1 MRKKITS
8 ISRHYSADGNVHAAP
23 CLVIASDPDNQ
34 KNRINHLT
42 MRIADYPAPLAP
54 LRIAVVGFTIQP
66 KRAADQSQTGYP
78 DSYTNNHST
87 DEDEGVPQRA
97 RDGNV
102 VGFLEAMSELRMDGL
117 PSKENS
123 KGFAMLDPEP
133 DFTFTFTFVDT
144 NTDVYAYVFAGA
156 AAAVFALA
164 LAVVAV
170 AADTANS
177 EKIALT
183 PQMRPCVTIAQILG
197 GPEFGHAGRAR
208 LVEELITLVRDE
220 WQRLH
225 EGGAL
230 TL

>member
-1 MRKKITS
+1 MPNSIRLYGEPGNLHNSTTVQFKPYLPVNYERYLDTYEPMVKNFRPETWLFDAPDQREYPVMRVV
-8 ISRHYSADGNVHAAP
+8 RALADGGV
-23 CLVIASDPDNQ
+23 Q
-34 KNRINHLT
+34 
-42 MRIADYPAPLAP
+42 
-54 LRIAVVGFTIQP
+54 
-66 KRAADQSQTGYP
+66 QS
-78 DSYTNNHST
+78 
-87 DEDEGVPQRA
+87 A

-117 PSKENS
+117 PSKES
-123 KGFAMLDPEP
+123 SMGFAVLDPEP

-144 NTDVYAYVFAGA
+144 NTDVYAYVFAGT

-164 LAVVAV
+164 FAVVAV

-183 PQMRPCVTIAQILG
+183 PQMRPCVTVAQILG
-197 GPEFGHAGRAR
+197 GPEFGHAVKAY
-208 LVEELITLVRDE
+208 LIEELTTLVRDE